1 MFKITHDFPDHPASS
16 FNYPDKSSLPTIAS
30 FTFIKE
36 KEYELTE
43 VFDLNNPGNVVSTS
57 EKNGDKFKY
66 TVDNGVE
73 DNTIVTFVPSPAAE
87 STTADYDRSINP
99 ELDPDLLSAVKMR
112 PKSGY
117 RSSGSPKDFMK
128 KKYQSRFLKV
138 SLKTKTI
145 SKLKSDYDYRIIL
158 AVKIQIECKNRRLYF
173 KKILKQFGKHSHSQ
187 AYTIYP

>member
-1 MFKITHDFPDHPASS
+1 MKEYWYRLSIFVGLWQYF
-16 FNYPDKSSLPTIAS
+16 PDKSSLPTIAS

-57 EKNGDKFKY
+57 EKNSDKFKY

-73 DNTIVTFVPSPAAE
+73 DNSIVTFVPSPAAE
-87 STTADYDRSINP
+87 STTADYDRSTQNP
-99 ELDPDLLSAVKMR
+99 DLDPDLLSAIKMR

-138 SLKTKTI
+138 
-145 SKLKSDYDYRIIL
+145 KS
-158 AVKIQIECKNRRLYF
+158 VK
-173 KKILKQFGKHSHSQ
+173 
-187 AYTIYP
+187 